1 MQELVMSGNSSQSPS
16 FLEMFTQAAD
26 SSAGSKSAPSEAL
39 SSDVDADERW
49 LRHVEIEQAKGTL
62 TALFGIDPDDAF
74 AVLSAQS
81 QSRNIKVHALARII
95 LDTLRTNVGKPEFV
109 QSAHRSLDRLLG

>member
-1 MQELVMSGNSSQSPS
+1 MSINTSQSPS
-16 FLEMFTQAAD
+16 FLEMFTRAAD
-26 SSAGSKSAPSEAL
+26 TPTVLKSVPTESVSPESAP
-39 SSDVDADERW
+39 VDTDERW
-49 LRHVEIEQAKGTL
+49 LRHVEIEQAKGSL
-62 TALFGIDPDDAF
+62 TALFGIEPDDAF

-95 LDTLRTNVGKPEFV
+95 LDTLRTNRGNPEFV